1 MTSSSLCM
9 REGSADLQSHPSTLL
24 PPTPTKQVHAILEA
38 TTHGGDKTLEGA
50 LFSHADAVTTRFFG
64 NEIYYRGIVEFSNV
78 CQNDCGYCG
87 IRKHMTGVKRWERGG
102 EHERSIASILA
113 LLS

>member
-1 MTSSSLCM
+1 MVTV
-9 REGSADLQSHPSTLL
+9 AFTLRPRPL
-24 PPTPTKQVHAILEA
+24 QVHAILEA

-50 LFSHADAVTTRFFG
+50 LFSHADAVTTKFFG

-87 IRKHMTGVKRWERGG
+87 IRKHISGVKRCGMGTAGLGGREEECGRGG
-102 EHERSIASILA
+102 QGGGAEGE
-113 LLS
+113 